1 MDPESDRGL
10 RDRRPIPDPTILTT
24 QQLFREIAALEK
36 ILITRIEGVKSEIT
50 VRLDAMDKA
59 MEVATDIVTHTPTE
73 IDREITHLKALHDSR
88 FNAID
93 RQFENRDTR
102 LEQANRDNKENVQS
116 ALKAANDS
124 VSQHN
129 QSSALAIA
137 KSEAAFAKQIDQ
149 QAVVIQTMKD
159 ALESKMAASN
169 ESTEDKISELR
180 KSVNSTDSR
189 VTQIEGRGSGVTSAE
204 HKQESS
210 NNWIATVIGLII
222 GVGGVGIA
230 ALAIITK

>member
-1 MDPESDRGL
+1 
-10 RDRRPIPDPTILTT
+10 
-24 QQLFREIAALEK
+24 
-36 ILITRIEGVKSEIT
+36 
-50 VRLDAMDKA
+50 
-59 MEVATDIVTHTPTE
+59 
-73 IDREITHLKALHDSR
+73 
-88 FNAID
+88 
-93 RQFENRDTR
+93 
-102 LEQANRDNKENVQS
+102 
-116 ALKAANDS
+116 
-124 VSQHN
+124 
-129 QSSALAIA
+129 
-137 KSEAAFAKQIDQ
+137 
-149 QAVVIQTMKD
+149 MKD

>member
-73 IDREITHLKALHDSR
+73 IDREITHLKALHDSK

-93 RQFENRDTR
+93 RQFENRDSR